1 MVLQNK
7 NKESV
12 KFKTNSEI
20 QYQVLMPTTFIFN
33 IQVSKTLNQTVLE
46 EKLEIDPSFPLEE
59 FTSTNGE
66 VRFLRVQV
74 NKPGPFKIQYQAI
87 VDLRY
92 QVIDRQDL
100 LKTDPVSTLDAGVIP
115 YLFPSRYCQSD
126 KLQELAFKE
135 FGEIDNT
142 YAKVSAITEWIYKN
156 VSYKSGATNSSTSA
170 LDTLT
175 ERVGV
180 CRDFAHLGIAL
191 CRALSIPARYF
202 TGYAYNL
209 NPPDFHACFEAYIGG
224 EWMFFDPTKLVP
236 VNGLVKIGNGRDAAD
251 AAVASIFGKTDH
263 ISMQV
268 GCESLDS
275 NFKPFYV
282 HDASTQESVLSYD

>member
-1 MVLQNK
+1 M
-7 NKESV
+7 
-12 KFKTNSEI
+12 KFKAHSEI

-33 IQVSKTLNQTVLE
+33 IQVSKTSSQNVIE
-46 EKLEIDPSFPLEE
+46 EKLDIDPSFPLEE
-59 FTSTNGE
+59 FTSDNGE

-74 NKPGPFKIQYQAI
+74 NKLGPLKIHYEAI
-87 VDLRY
+87 VDLQY
-92 QVIDRQDL
+92 QVIDRQHL
-100 LKTDPVSTLDAGVIP
+100 LETVPVSTLDAGVIP

-126 KLQELAFKE
+126 KLQELVLKE
-135 FGEIDNT
+135 FGNIDNT
-142 YAKVSAITEWIYKN
+142 YAKVSAITEWVHKN
-156 VSYKSGATNSSTSA
+156 VSYKTGVTNSSTSA

-175 ERVGV
+175 ERAGV
-180 CRDFAHLGIAL
+180 CRDFAHLAIAL

-251 AAVASIFGKTDH
+251 AAVASIFGKANLVS
-263 ISMQV
+263 IQV
-268 GCESLDS
+268 GCESLDAS
-275 NFKPFYV
+275 FKPFYV
-282 HDASTQESVLSYD
+282 DNATTQKAVLSYQ